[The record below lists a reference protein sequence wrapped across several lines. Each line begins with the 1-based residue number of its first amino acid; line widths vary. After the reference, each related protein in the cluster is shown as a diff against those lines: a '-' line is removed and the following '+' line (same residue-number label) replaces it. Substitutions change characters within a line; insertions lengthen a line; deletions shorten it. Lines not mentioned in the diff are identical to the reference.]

1 MIEAVV
7 QAGSDQT
14 PYLRCGRGERVVIV
28 LAADAEA
35 RLQLIGRYAA
45 ECRVIAPVPR
55 EDAAPEWDTWLCGVI
70 EGLGLEYPEV
80 VLAPDLAAIAERL
93 ACGCR
98 ALLGSV
104 TTAQDEDASTAT

>member
-7 QAGSDQT
+7 QAGADQT
-14 PYLRCGRGERVVIV
+14 PYLRCGRGERVVVV
-28 LAADAEA
+28 LAGNAEV

-55 EDAAPEWDTWLCGVI
+55 EGAAPEWDTWLCGVI
-70 EGLGLEYPEV
+70 EGLGLECPDV

-104 TTAQDEDASTAT
+104 TATRGDDVSTVP